1 VGAQFGR
8 AQTPSGVILG
18 PPRAKDLALHYNAWF
33 SYGRRDPST
42 ALRAGSR
49 RYGGFMRTAEVVI
62 IGGGIVGSSIT
73 YHLTAAGCKDVLV
86 IERESAQGKGSTGKS
101 MGGVRAQFSTPVN
114 IQMSLYSIPF
124 YASFEERLGYPC
136 DYRPQGYLFCATSDK
151 HLAYLRANQEKQ
163 IALGLKNVR
172 IVSGDEIRR
181 LFPQLR
187 ADDILG
193 GSFCSTDG
201 FVDPY
206 SAMIG
211 FMTWAA
217 DHGAKLWKNAAVSGV
232 KRNREGFLIESS
244 RETVSAKSVVNAA
257 GPWAATIAKMA
268 GVDLP
273 VEPLRRMLVPTEPF
287 DQFPHSAPMIIDMS
301 TGFHFRPEALGF
313 LLAWNDPEETPGYKT
328 DFEPSFI
335 EKILTRA
342 ADRVPVFE
350 NLAVNPKRA
359 WAGLYEMTPDH
370 HPILGEAPSAPGF
383 FLANGFSGHG
393 VMHAPATGKI
403 LSDLILTGK
412 TGLIDAKLLDLA
424 RFAEGRTIHETAVL

>member
-1 VGAQFGR
+1 M
-8 AQTPSGVILG
+8 
-18 PPRAKDLALHYNAWF
+18 H
-33 SYGRRDPST
+33 T
-42 ALRAGSR
+42 AD
-49 RYGGFMRTAEVVI
+49 VVL
-62 IGGGIVGSSIT
+62 IGGGIVGSSIA
-73 YHLTAAGCKDVLV
+73 YHLVAAGCKNVLV
-86 IERESAQGKGSTGKS
+86 LERETAQGKGSTGKS

-124 YASFEERLGYPC
+124 YATFEERLGYPC

-151 HLAYLRANQEKQ
+151 HLAYLRSNYEKQ
-163 IALGLKNVR
+163 VAIGLKNVR
-172 IVSGDEIRR
+172 LVGGDEIRS
-181 LFPQLR
+181 LFPQMR
-187 ADDILG
+187 CDDIVG

-211 FMTWAA
+211 FMTWAS
-217 DHGAKLWKNAAVSGV
+217 DHGATLWKNATVQSITRLCADSDL
-232 KRNREGFLIESS
+232 KNPAHTGFEIATT
-244 RETVSAKSVVNAA
+244 RGTVSTRTVVNCA
-257 GPWAATIAKMA
+257 GAWSAEIANMA
-268 GVDLP
+268 CVTLP

-287 DQFPHSAPMIIDMS
+287 DQFPHTAPMIIDMS
-301 TGFHFRPEALGF
+301 NGFHFRPESRGF

-350 NLAVNPKRA
+350 NVAVNPKRA

-370 HPILGEAPSAPGF
+370 HPILGESPEVPGF
-383 FLANGFSGHG
+383 FFANGFSGHG

-403 LSDLILTGK
+403 LSDLILSGT
-412 TGLIDAKLLDLA
+412 TNLIDASLLNFS

>member
-1 VGAQFGR
+1 M
-8 AQTPSGVILG
+8 QTTEVAIL
-18 PPRAKDLALHYNAWF
+18 
-33 SYGRRDPST
+33 
-42 ALRAGSR
+42 
-49 RYGGFMRTAEVVI
+49 
-62 IGGGIVGSSIT
+62 GGGIVGSSIA
-73 YHLTAAGCKDVLV
+73 YHLTAAGCGDILV
-86 IERESAQGKGSTGKS
+86 IERESSQGKGSTGKS
-101 MGGVRAQFSTPVN
+101 MGGVRAQFSTAVN

-124 YASFEERLGYPC
+124 YAAFEDRLGHPC
-136 DYRPQGYLFCATSDK
+136 DYRAQGYLFCATSDQ

-163 IALGLKNVR
+163 IGLGLKNVR
-172 IVSGDEIRR
+172 MLGADEIAAQ
-181 LFPQLR
+181 FPEMR

-211 FMTWAA
+211 FMTAA
-217 DHGAKLWKNAAVSGV
+217 TEHGAKIWKGAAVISI
-232 KRNREGFLIESS
+232 RRRQQSFDIETTQG
-244 RETVSAKSVVNAA
+244 TVSARIVVNAA
-257 GPWAATIAKMA
+257 GAWAATVAKMVA
-268 GVDLP
+268 VNLP

-301 TGFHFRPEALGF
+301 NGFHFRPEARGF

-328 DFEPSFI
+328 DFEPAFV

-370 HPILGEAPSAPGF
+370 HPILGEVPEVPGF

-403 LSDLILTGK
+403 LSDLILRGK
-412 TGLIDAKLLDLA
+412 TELIDSRLLDLA
-424 RFAEGRTIHETAVL
+424 RFAEGRTIRETAIL